1 MSRFLSPLHL
11 ARTGPREAVLLAD
24 FRYSSD
30 IADAVITAPEGFV
43 IDGASVPRAAWSIVR
58 PFGRTLRA
66 SVIHDRLYDTRG
78 RWPGELFVV
87 VGADTGEEARKLADD
102 IFREAMRVDA
112 AEPWN
117 VTWFQRE
124 GSYRAVRTF
133 GREAWET

>member
-1 MSRFLSPLHL
+1 MSRFLSSLHQS
-11 ARTGPREAVLLAD
+11 RTGPREAVLLTD

-30 IADAVITAPEGFV
+30 LADAVITVPEGFV
-43 IDGASVPRAAWSIVR
+43 YDGASVPRAAWNIVR

-66 SVIHDRLYDTRG
+66 SVIHDWLYDQRG
-78 RWPGELFVV
+78 RWDPAMFAVLGD
-87 VGADTGEEARKLADD
+87 DTGEGAREIADA
-102 IFREAMRVDA
+102 IFREAMRVDRVP
-112 AEPWN
+112 PWN

>member
-1 MSRFLSPLHL
+1 MSKFLSKRDQR
-11 ARTGPREAVLLAD
+11 RTGPREAVLLAD

-30 IADAVITAPEGFV
+30 IANTVITVPADFV
-43 IDGASVPRAAWSIVR
+43 YDGASVPRAAWNIVR

-66 SVIHDRLYDTRG
+66 SVIHDWLYHTRG
-78 RWPGELFVV
+78 RWDPAMFAVLGT
-87 VGADTGEEARKLADD
+87 DTGEEARLLADD
-102 IFREAMRVDA
+102 IFREAMKVDRVP
-112 AEPWN
+112 PWG

>member
-1 MSRFLSPLHL
+1 MSRFLSPLHHS
-11 ARTGPREAVLLAD
+11 RTGPREAVLLAG

-30 IADAVITAPEGFV
+30 IAAAVITVPEGF
-43 IDGASVPRAAWSIVR
+43 IYDGASVPRAAWNIVR

-66 SVIHDRLYDTRG
+66 SVIHDWLYDRRG
-78 RWPGELFVV
+78 RWDATMRAVLGT
-87 VGADTGEEARKLADD
+87 DTGETARKLADD
-102 IFREAMRVDA
+102 IFREAMKADRKP
-112 AEPWN
+112 PWR